1 MVWLHALSD
10 RAHPSLQLLLDPP
23 PARWGLRGDPYLW
36 QELTQALAE
45 QPLPPSPAAADALLA
60 SLYCQLVGEAP
71 NVGRQPFV
79 ARYAHGGLSSGRVAA
94 DFWLTQGFPLLKK
107 RLLAQLP

>member
-1 MVWLHALSD
+1 M
-10 RAHPSLQLLLDPP
+10 
-23 PARWGLRGDPYLW
+23 
-36 QELTQALAE
+36 
-45 QPLPPSPAAADALLA
+45 
-60 SLYCQLVGEAP
+60 GEAP